1 MSSLR
6 NLDRAQFLSFPWSCA
21 ASFKCFLH
29 RIKACY
35 NYTLANIE
43 IMCTE
48 DTVNWQ
54 GVAKFPCADN

>member
-6 NLDRAQFLSFPWSCA
+6 NLDCAQFLSFPWSCA

-43 IMCTE
+43 IMCAE